1 MKYLTAIPIQKLFIV
16 TIVLKVTASGLGW
29 LLGDPW
35 MLGFTVPLLIMAAYI
50 LIGFRREDSEVSDE
64 KFADT
69 CYYLG
74 FIFTISSIIFSL
86 FDLPNIGTKLSEI
99 AVRFG
104 AAMVSTVFGLV
115 VRVYLVSF
123 KRDIADAVEA
133 AEDSLID
140 AASKFR
146 DQLML
151 VVEQL
156 KDFEHKVDE
165 AARGTVHRV
174 ETQIEAVSQQY
185 AENLDSLFTAI
196 RTNYAET
203 NNSLLEEL
211 KKANIRVT
219 TSLDMYAKTMN
230 GNIASIEQR
239 VQAFADAINTH
250 LQNTAFPDDFF
261 ASRLQG
267 PLAAMTANVESVS
280 HGIKSIAG
288 EVHEA
293 NTALTLVTKN
303 LKTKVTQAEKSV
315 GTIVSVADNQLQI
328 LAQLERQQGGMQAI
342 ADSMERMAQTL
353 TQVTG
358 GLTTQSEY
366 AANLTQSINSLQH
379 LPTSMSNLSQ
389 TLTDVVGPVREQIQ
403 TSREVTAQVR
413 HLFDQIMEF
422 TNVVA
427 ANNGRIHAAVGEL
440 PSITETVAEM
450 RTEIAAFGT
459 SLQALTEKLGN
470 LEVTVNLPPVPVAT
484 EPPLIPAQP
493 ETPNFVAAT

>member
-1 MKYLTAIPIQKLFIV
+1 LKHLTAIPIQKLFIV

-29 LLGDPW
+29 LLRDPW
-35 MLGFTVPLLIMAAYI
+35 ILGFTVPLLIMTAYI

-86 FDLPNIGTKLSEI
+86 FDLPHIGTKLSEI

-133 AEDSLID
+133 AEVSVID

-146 DQLML
+146 DHLML

-174 ETQIEAVSQQY
+174 ETQIEAVSK
-185 AENLDSLFTAI
+185 NHTDKLDSLFATLHQNT
-196 RTNYAET
+196 RQTH
-203 NNSLLEEL
+203 NNVLNEL
-211 KKANIRVT
+211 KQANLRVSA
-219 TSLDMYAKTMN
+219 SLDIYEKTMN

-239 VQAFADAINTH
+239 VQDFANAINTH
-250 LQNTAFPDDFF
+250 LKNTAFPDDFF

-267 PLAAMTANVESVS
+267 PLAAMTANIESVS

-315 GTIVSVADNQLQI
+315 GTIVSVADNQQQI
-328 LAQLERQQGGMQAI
+328 LAQLERQQKGMQAI
-342 ADSMERMAQTL
+342 VDSIADLAQTL
-353 TQVTG
+353 TQVTC
-358 GLTTQSEY
+358 GLTTQSEK
-366 AANLTQSINSLQH
+366 AANLTQSINSLHQ

-389 TLTDVVGPVREQIQ
+389 TLTDLVGPVREQIQ
-403 TSREVTAQVR
+403 ASRDVTTQVR
-413 HLFDQIMEF
+413 HLFDQTIEF

-440 PSITETVAEM
+440 PDITETVAEM
-450 RTEIAAFGT
+450 RADIAAFGA

-470 LEVTVNLPPVPVAT
+470 LEVTVNLSPAPIAV
-484 EPPLIPAQP
+484 EQPLLPEHR

>member
-1 MKYLTAIPIQKLFIV
+1 MKHLTAIPIQKLFLI
-16 TIVLKVTASGLGW
+16 TIALKVSSSGLGW
-29 LLGDPW
+29 FLGDPW
-35 MLGFTVPLLIMAAYI
+35 ILGFAVPLGIMLAYI
-50 LIGFRREDSEVSDE
+50 LIGLRRKDSEVSDE

-86 FDLPNIGTKLSEI
+86 FDLPQIGTKLSEI

-123 KRDIADAVEA
+123 RRDIADAVEA
-133 AEDSLID
+133 AEVSVID
-140 AASKFR
+140 AANKFR

-156 KDFEHKVDE
+156 QDFEHKVDE
-165 AARGTVHRV
+165 AARSTVHRV
-174 ETQIEAVSQQY
+174 ETQIEAVSK
-185 AENLDSLFTAI
+185 NHTDKLDSLFATLHQNT
-196 RTNYAET
+196 RQTHNDVL
-203 NNSLLEEL
+203 NEL
-211 KKANIRVT
+211 KQANLRVSA
-219 TSLDMYAKTMN
+219 SLDIYANTMN
-230 GNIASIEQR
+230 GNIASIEQL
-239 VQAFADAINTH
+239 VQVFANAINAH

-261 ASRLQG
+261 ASRLDG
-267 PLAAMTANVESVS
+267 PLAAMTANIESVS

-293 NTALTLVTKN
+293 NTALALVTEN

-328 LAQLERQQGGMQAI
+328 LTQLERQQGGMQAI
-342 ADSMERMAQTL
+342 ADNMAGLAQTL

-358 GLTTQSEY
+358 GLTTQAEK

-389 TLTDVVGPVREQIQ
+389 TLTDMVGPVREQIQ
-403 TSREVTAQVR
+403 ASREVTAQVR
-413 HLFDQIMEF
+413 YLFDQTMEF

-427 ANNGRIHAAVGEL
+427 ANNGRIHAAAGEL
-440 PSITETVAEM
+440 PNITETVAEM
-450 RTEIAAFGT
+450 RSDISAFGA
-459 SLQALTEKLGN
+459 SLQALTDKLGN
-470 LEVTVNLPPVPVAT
+470 LKVTVNLPPAPIAAA
-484 EPPLIPAQP
+484 PP
-493 ETPNFVAAT
+493 